1 MYYSDRG
8 IIMKLFVIKVKHIII
23 AAAAAVAIAA
33 VPVLYMGLKTASVFN
48 VNGREIPIYN
58 VERGD
63 NKIALTFD
71 CAWNDDD
78 IDSILDT
85 LDEYNCKATF
95 FVLGSWAE
103 KYSESLKKI
112 NERGH
117 EIGNHSYNHADYTK
131 LDADGIKSDLKRADA
146 IIAGITGETPKLMRA
161 PSGGYN
167 NTVITAAE
175 SMGKTYIQWSVDGI
189 DYGDTSPD
197 KIYAR
202 STQKTKSG
210 DIILLHNGTEHTAKI
225 LPDILNTL
233 GSDYEFVTVSEL
245 IYEDNYIIDNAGCQK
260 KK

>member
-1 MYYSDRG
+1 VKF
-8 IIMKLFVIKVKHIII
+8 IVIKAKYIVIALAALIII
-23 AAAAAVAIAA
+23 PI
-33 VPVLYMGLKTASVFN
+33 LYVSASKSTEVFN
-48 VNGREIPIYN
+48 VNGREIPIYC

-78 IDSILDT
+78 IDDILNT

-103 KYSESLKKI
+103 KYGDSLKKI
-112 NERGH
+112 KERGH

-131 LDADGIKSDLKRADA
+131 LSAEEICADLQKSDE
-146 IIAGITGETPKLMRA
+146 IIKNITGEYTTLMRA

-175 SMGKTYIQWSVDGI
+175 SIGKTYIQWSIDGI
-189 DYGDTSPD
+189 DYGDADAES
-197 KIYAR
+197 IFQR
-202 STQKTKSG
+202 STKNTKAG
-210 DIILLHNGTEHTAKI
+210 DIILLHNGTENTAKV
-225 LPDILNTL
+225 LPEIMSELST
-233 GSDYEFVTVSEL
+233 DYEFVTVSEL
-245 IYEDNYIIDNAGCQK
+245 IYNDNFVIDNNGCQK

>member
-1 MYYSDRG
+1 
-8 IIMKLFVIKVKHIII
+8 MKFFVIKARHLVI
-23 AAAAAVAIAA
+23 AAAAAAAIA
-33 VPVLYMGLKTASVFN
+33 VPALCFSMKSASVFN

-58 VERGD
+58 VERAD

-78 IDSILDT
+78 IDAILDT
-85 LDEYNCKATF
+85 LDEYKCKATF
-95 FVLGSWAE
+95 FVLGTWAE

-131 LDADGIKSDLKRADA
+131 LDADGICSDLERADK
-146 IIAGITGETPKLMRA
+146 IIADITGEVPKLMRA

-167 NTVITAAE
+167 NTVVTAAE
-175 SMGKTYIQWSVDGI
+175 GMGKTYIQWSVDGI
-189 DYGDTSPD
+189 DYGKTSAED
-197 KIYAR
+197 IFKR
-202 STQKTKSG
+202 STQKTKAG
-210 DIILLHNGTEHTAKI
+210 DIILLHNGTEHTAEI

-233 GSDYEFVTVSEL
+233 GNDYEFVTVSEL

>member
-1 MYYSDRG
+1 
-8 IIMKLFVIKVKHIII
+8 MKLVIIKGKHILI
-23 AAAAAVAIAA
+23 AAAAAAAIA
-33 VPVLYMGLKTASVFN
+33 VPVLCFSVKSASVFN

-58 VERGD
+58 VERDD
-63 NKIALTFD
+63 NKVALTFD

-78 IDSILDT
+78 IDSILNT

-103 KYSESLKKI
+103 KYSESLGKI
-112 NERGH
+112 KEHGH

-131 LDADGIKSDLKRADA
+131 LGAQEICADLDRADK
-146 IIAGITGETPKLMRA
+146 IISEVTGETTKLMRA

-167 NTVITAAE
+167 NTVVTAAE

-189 DYGDTSPD
+189 DYGEAAAEDIF
-197 KIYAR
+197 KR
-202 STQKTKSG
+202 STQKTKAG
-210 DIILLHNGTEHTAKI
+210 DIILLHNGTKHTAEI

-233 GSDYEFVTVSEL
+233 REDYEFVTVSEL
-245 IYEDNYIIDNAGCQK
+245 IYEDNYIIDNAGSQK